1 MMEERSEL
9 WGVLEE
15 NLIGSLYSHCQC
27 YVCKTMSILSWTW
40 GKKDWIPAQSWICL
54 QHRGSPLP
62 HAVSSSVSQH
72 FPLSVY
78 RPCHNPSAH
87 SSHLRWASPDPSQQL
102 CISTTPFQVFG
113 WSILIFSTQTLL
125 LFFILPS
132 ATHKKVEL
140 VFFCFPGRMPPL
152 SFPIWCKCP
161 IWHIFLI
168 EWSLLVL

>member
-27 YVCKTMSILSWTW
+27 YVCKTMSILSWIW
-40 GKKDWIPAQSWICL
+40 GKKDWIPAQLWSCL
-54 QHRGSPLP
+54 QHRGSSLP

-113 WSILIFSTQTLL
+113 WSILIFSTQTFLCYSSLYSHQPHTKKLSLCFFVSQGECLL
-125 LFFILPS
+125 YHSPS
-132 ATHKKVEL
+132 DANA
-140 VFFCFPGRMPPL
+140 PYG
-152 SFPIWCKCP
+152 
-161 IWHIFLI
+161 IF
-168 EWSLLVL
+168 